1 MKNRITRRRML
12 QSTAAIAAAAP
23 WIVPSTVFG
32 KDAPSE
38 TILAAGIGVGR
49 MGKWDIENCMLQGL
63 ERNARVVALCDVDTL
78 RAAKH
83 RDKIVGMYEKQA
95 GKKVEIETYQDY
107 RELLGRKDIDVVT
120 IGTPEHAHATVGV
133 AAAKAG
139 KHIYIEKPVTYSV
152 GEGRKLVQA
161 VRDNKVILQVGSQQR
176 SDARF
181 RLVCQQI
188 RDHNVLGKLSTIE
201 VVVPSDGGRCDTKP
215 SDPPKT
221 LDYDMWLGPRP
232 VVPYNEGRVHPQDG
246 YGRPGWMQVED
257 YCLGMVT
264 GWGSHM
270 YDIAQ
275 WALGCDTDGGPV
287 DVMAIAEFP
296 DRGLFDV
303 HTGYIGEANYA
314 NGVKMISH
322 DGSPGVK
329 FIGEKGWIWVDR
341 RQIKCAPADLI
352 EPPQGKISSSESHM
366 VDFLDSVRA
375 GKDPVAPVEAG
386 HRSNT
391 ICVLHHIAMKLG
403 RRLQW
408 DPQAEKFVKR
418 ERIKRRWTVT
428 GDDDKANALLDYE
441 HRKPYTV

>member
-1 MKNRITRRRML
+1 MTNEITRRRML
-12 QSTAAIAAAAP
+12 QSTVAVAAAAP

-32 KDAPSE
+32 ADAPSE

-63 ERNARVVALCDVDTL
+63 ERNVRVVAMCDVDSL

-83 RDKIVGMYEKQA
+83 RDKVMGMYEKA
-95 GKKVEIETYQDY
+95 GKKVEIRTYGDY
-107 RELLGRKDIDVVT
+107 RELLERKDIDLVT
-120 IGTPEHAHATVGV
+120 VGTPEHSHATVAV

-139 KHIYIEKPVTYSV
+139 KHIYVEKPVTYTI
-152 GEGRKLVQA
+152 GEGKKLVRA
-161 VRDNKVILQVGSQQR
+161 VRDCQVILQVGSQQR

-181 RLVCQQI
+181 VLACKLV
-188 RDHNVLGKLSTIE
+188 REGALGKLSTIE
-201 VVVPSDGGRCDTKP
+201 VVVPSDGGRCDTRP
-215 SDPPKT
+215 SEPPKT
-221 LDYDMWLGPRP
+221 LDYDLWLGPRP
-232 VVPYNEGRVHPQDG
+232 VVPYNEGRVHPQGG
-246 YGRPGWMQVED
+246 YGRPGWLQVEG

-296 DRGLFDV
+296 DRGLFNV

-314 NGVKMISH
+314 GGVKMISH

-341 RQIKCAPADLI
+341 RQIKSAPADLV
-352 EPPQGKISSSESHM
+352 EPPTGRIASSENHM
-366 VDFLDSVRA
+366 INFLDSVRA

-403 RRLQW
+403 RRLHW
-408 DPQAEKFVKR
+408 DPKAEKFVKR
-418 ERIKRRWTVT
+418 ERVNRRVQVT
-428 GDDDKANALLDYE
+428 GDDDEANALLDYE